1 MDFSWLTR
9 RPIAHRGLHDAARG
23 IVENTLPAAEAAI
36 ARGFSIECDVLLS
49 ADGTVV
55 VYHDD
60 TLERLTHG
68 AGPVA
73 AKTTAE
79 LKALRFRDGD
89 AEVPT
94 LQELL
99 DLVDGRV
106 GLIVELK
113 SEFPRHPD
121 DRLAERVAALI
132 SRYRGPIVTKSFD
145 PEVLSAMNRLLPEVA
160 HGIVADDARSIEDY
174 GRSTRID
181 RFVLRHLLH
190 APRTRP
196 RFVSYCV
203 DDLPAPGPWMAR
215 RIFGLPVIT
224 WTVRSTED
232 RARALASADQI
243 VFEGFDPDA
252 GPATASTALP

>member
-1 MDFSWLTR
+1 MDISWLTR
-9 RPIAHRGLHDAARG
+9 RPIAHRGLHDASRG

-36 ARGFSIECDVLLS
+36 ARGFPIECDVLLS

-79 LKALRFRDGD
+79 LKAIPFRDGD
-89 AEVPT
+89 ARVPT

-121 DRLAERVAALI
+121 DRLAERVAALV
-132 SRYRGPIVTKSFD
+132 SRYRGPVVTKSFD
-145 PEVLSAMNRLLPEVA
+145 PEVLAAMNRLLPEIA
-160 HGIVADDARSIEDY
+160 HGIVADDASDLEDY

-203 DDLPAPGPWMAR
+203 RDLPAPGPWVAR
-215 RIFGLPVIT
+215 SIFGLPVIS
-224 WTVRSTED
+224 WTVRNEAD

-243 VFEGFDPDA
+243 IFEGFDPETT
-252 GPATASTALP
+252 PIPTSTPLP